1 MTEAIKLT
9 ESIQDGVLT
18 AVETTQRWSVE
29 AVKAMTSTFDR
40 FAPPM
45 PPLPFLDSLASPQ
58 DAAKLSFD
66 FADRLLAANRV
77 FVTDLVSAVAAAAPA
92 TDAKTPRKAPAA

>member
-1 MTEAIKLT
+1 LT

-29 AVKAMTSTFDR
+29 AVKTVTSTFDR

-45 PPLPFLDSLASPQ
+45 PPLPFLDSVASPQ
-58 DAAKLSFD
+58 ESTKLGFD
-66 FADRLLAANRV
+66 FAERLLHANRV
-77 FVTDLVSAVAAAAPA
+77 FVGDLLSTVVSVLPTEAA
-92 TDAKTPRKAPAA
+92 KAPAAS